1 LNIAFNYLL
10 HFFIFSIRI
19 ISNNL
24 IIYFYFYSQRE
35 RPALEEAVAKAAYER
50 EQADIAAK
58 FAASE
63 ALRLQVHLNL

>member
-1 LNIAFNYLL
+1 M
-10 HFFIFSIRI
+10 
-19 ISNNL
+19 SNNI

-35 RPALEEAVAKAAYER
+35 RPALEEAEANAAIER
-50 EQADIAAK
+50 EQADMAAK

>member
-1 LNIAFNYLL
+1 M
-10 HFFIFSIRI
+10 
-19 ISNNL
+19 SNNI

-35 RPALEEAVAKAAYER
+35 RPALEEAEANAAIER